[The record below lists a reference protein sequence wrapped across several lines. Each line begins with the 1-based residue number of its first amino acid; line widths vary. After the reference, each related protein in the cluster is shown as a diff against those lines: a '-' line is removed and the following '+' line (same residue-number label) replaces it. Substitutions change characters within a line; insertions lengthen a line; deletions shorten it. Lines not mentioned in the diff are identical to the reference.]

1 MKPAPQRTADGDCVI
16 TPGSLLDNV
25 LWCVYLVAFLGFLW
39 LSYMC
44 AWATGYGFGQGQGLE
59 QMVLPPQP
67 FVVVNTFLGPPM
79 MVVDCLPR

>member
-1 MKPAPQRTADGDCVI
+1 MKP
-16 TPGSLLDNV
+16 GSPLDN
-25 LWCVYLVAFLGFLW
+25 LIWCGYLVGLLSFLW

-44 AWATGYGFGQGQGLE
+44 AYATGYGFGQSLGLQ

-67 FVVVNTFLGPPM
+67 VVVVNTFLGPPM